1 MAIEYTR
8 EYVYG
13 NFRLRI
19 DDDKLEAHF
28 DDMNDEHRYLVTHV
42 SKYNLWEN
50 LKKEMYDINAS
61 VSNKEFDKL
70 WEEIRSKGTRTLSF
84 AQAKMDNPEF
94 TITVK
99 RFTSKNDENWRD
111 GRVGYVAST
120 ALPHFCDHGWTSW
133 FNTWD
138 EDAIKKAFYD
148 LKNSI
153 YGEAA
158 KRKEHYKDA
167 IYALEKMAEDAGFRI
182 GSEKLDAFE
191 RVLEFESAVGEE
203 KDLAAENTAAKQ
215 VVKKCGKI
223 YEVFAWLGKKL
234 HLKTA

>member
-1 MAIEYTR
+1 MAVEYTR

-19 DDDKLEAHF
+19 DDDKSEAHF
-28 DDMNDEHRYLVTHV
+28 DDMTGERYIVVHE
-42 SKYNLWEN
+42 SKYDLWES

-70 WEEIRSKGTRTLSF
+70 WEEIRSKGIRTLSF
-84 AQAKMDNPEF
+84 AQAKMDNPKF
-94 TITVK
+94 IITVK
-99 RFTSKNDENWRD
+99 RFTSKNDEHWRA
-111 GRVGYVAST
+111 GNVGYVSST

-133 FNTWD
+133 FKTWD
-138 EDAIKKAFYD
+138 EAAIKEAFYS

-153 YGEAA
+153 YGEASE
-158 KRKEHYKDA
+158 KKKHYKDA
-167 IYALEKMAEDAGFRI
+167 IYALERMAEDAGFSV

-215 VVKKCGKI
+215 IVKKCSRI
-223 YEVFAWLGKKL
+223 YEAFAWLGKKL